1 MILDLYFAQR
11 FLGRLLGT
19 LAVFFA
25 ILGLVDLI
33 EQSRRFGGEA
43 EGLGEILAL
52 VLLNAPGELYAILPM
67 ILMVAAIALF
77 LGLARSSELVVA
89 RGAGRSG
96 IRALLGPA
104 AVVLLVGAAG
114 AALVN
119 PLVAATSREYDS
131 RVARL
136 EGGGRALSFSED
148 GLWLRQ
154 GGEDWAVVIHAGTA
168 SAGGTELAGATFLI
182 FGPDDRLRERVE
194 AARARLGDGEWHLEQ
209 VRAWPLD
216 AENPE
221 AGAEAR
227 ATMTLPATLTAE
239 QIREGLDDP
248 SALPIWELP
257 GFIARLEESGFAAA
271 EHRVFLHR
279 EVAQPAFLLAMLAI
293 AAVFTLRPHRG
304 ARVGVRVLGAIL
316 AGFGAFVLR
325 DLSLVLGEAGQ
336 VPAALAVWAPTLAA
350 LGLALAAL
358 LHLEEG

>member
-1 MILDLYFAQR
+1 MILDLYFARR

-25 ILGLVDLI
+25 ILGLIDLI
-33 EQSRRFGGEA
+33 EQVRRFGDEA
-43 EGLGEILAL
+43 GGLGEVMAL
-52 VLLNAPGELYAILPM
+52 VLLNAPRELYPILPL
-67 ILMVAAIALF
+67 IVIVAAIALF

-104 AVVLLVGAAG
+104 AVALLAGGLG

-119 PLVAATSREYDS
+119 PLVAATSREYDA

-136 EGGGRALSFSED
+136 LGEGRTLSFSED

-154 GGEDWAVVIHAGTA
+154 GGEDWAMVIHAGTA
-168 SAGGTELAGATFLI
+168 TAGGTSLERVTFLV
-182 FGPDDRLRERVE
+182 FGPDDRPVERVE
-194 AARARLGDGEWHLEQ
+194 AARARLGDGEWHLEEAR
-209 VRAWPLD
+209 VWPLS
-216 AENPE
+216 ATNPE
-221 AGAEAR
+221 AEVQDRAR
-227 ATMTLPATLTAE
+227 VTLPATLTAD

-257 GFIARLEESGFAAA
+257 SFIARLEQSGFATA
-271 EHRVFLHR
+271 EHRVFLHT
-279 EVAQPAFLLAMLAI
+279 ELAQPAFLLAMLVI
-293 AAVFTLRPHRG
+293 AAAFTLSPQRG
-304 ARVGVRVLGAIL
+304 GRVGLRVLGAVL
-316 AGFGAFVLR
+316 AGFGAYVLR

-336 VPAALAVWAPTLAA
+336 VPASLAAWAPTLAA
-350 LGLALAAL
+350 LGLGLAAL